1 MNIKEL
7 KDIIK
12 DLPDDMEVGGSGHYC
27 EFLDCFSV
35 QIASVSIYD
44 KRNKKIGE
52 KEILNIDMEQSGPDP
67 LW

>member
-12 DLPDDMEVGGSGHYC
+12 DLPDDMEIGGSGHCC

-35 QIASVSIYD
+35 HVTSVSIYD

-52 KEILNIDMEQSGPDP
+52 KEILNIDMEQSGPYP